1 MQTQNEQTETV
12 PVQPIVRWI
21 VSQRDLSGRPTECK
35 LIVGKLLRR
44 RKQRCVATVW
54 VDRPGKSATWHTWD
68 ASGTGL
74 QNDVAYGYD
83 WSIAMERAKADATLA
98 AVEQR
103 LI

>member
-1 MQTQNEQTETV
+1 MVEKRVEAAQV
-12 PVQPIVRWI
+12 DAVVRWV
-21 VSQRDLSGRPTECK
+21 VSRSDISGRAEECK
-35 LIVGKLLRR
+35 LIVGKLLGR

-54 VDRPGKSATWHTWD
+54 IDRPNKSATWHTWAAD
-68 ASGTGL
+68 GTGL

-83 WSIAMERAKADATLA
+83 WSVALQRAKADATLA